1 MDSVLVTGGSRGI
14 GAECVRLLSEAGYR
28 VFLNYSKSENEAL
41 ALARETGAVPVRAD
55 VSNAA
60 EVAEMARLIKSQ
72 CGGLFGLINN
82 AAVAQQKLFTDITE
96 DDWDRMFNVN
106 IKGMYLVTR
115 ALVGDMISRKRG
127 RIVNVSS
134 IWGIAG
140 GSCEVHYSDTK
151 GAVIAFTQALAREQ
165 GPWGL
170 NVNCIAPGVID
181 TDMNKSLTPE
191 DLHALADETPLCRIG
206 RPREAAAAAVW
217 LLSEQSSFVTAQV
230 IGADGGLL

>member
-41 ALARETGAVPVRAD
+41 ALARETGAIPVRAD

-96 DDWDRMFNVN
+96 DDWDRIFNVN

-140 GSCEVHYSDTK
+140 GSCEVHYSASK
-151 GAVIAFTQALAREQ
+151 GAVIAFTKALAREL
-165 GPWGL
+165 GPSGI

-191 DLHALADETPLCRIG
+191 DLRALADETPLCRIG